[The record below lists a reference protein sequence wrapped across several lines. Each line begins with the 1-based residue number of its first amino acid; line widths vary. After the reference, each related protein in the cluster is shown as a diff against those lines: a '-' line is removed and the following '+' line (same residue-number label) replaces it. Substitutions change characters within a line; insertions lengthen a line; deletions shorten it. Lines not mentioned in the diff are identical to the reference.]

1 MRRSDFLLSLLL
13 SLPLWLHLLRP
24 FLSLLSLV
32 RVCARA
38 FCGRGLSGWRHSVVA
53 HLLSPS
59 QEMVGCDGCGR
70 GYVRERWRRSSAH
83 VASNLVFL
91 SLSLAAFVWCS
102 CAWGESKWQM
112 ASNGRPAVNVCLAD
126 TDCVC
131 SFAAGISDSQR
142 LGVIGSAVVSE
153 DMRGES
159 GGGASS
165 LRSRVNPTVKCPL
178 AVGNLLV
185 NAVLLLLA
193 RPPTL
198 MSF

>member
-32 RVCARA
+32 CVCARA

-91 SLSLAAFVWCS
+91 SFSRCLRVVLVRM
-102 CAWGESKWQM
+102 GESKWQM
-112 ASNGRPAVNVCLAD
+112 ASNGRPTVNVCLAD

-142 LGVIGSAVVSE
+142 LGVIGSAVVSK
-153 DMRGES
+153 DT
-159 GGGASS
+159 GGKAEEE
-165 LRSRVNPTVKCPL
+165 RRHCAHV
-178 AVGNLLV
+178 
-185 NAVLLLLA
+185 
-193 RPPTL
+193 
-198 MSF
+198 